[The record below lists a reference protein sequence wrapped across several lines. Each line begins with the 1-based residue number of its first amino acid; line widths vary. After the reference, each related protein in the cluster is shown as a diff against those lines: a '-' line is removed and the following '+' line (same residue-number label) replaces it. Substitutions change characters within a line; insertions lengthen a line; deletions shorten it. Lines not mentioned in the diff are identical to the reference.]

1 MKNFT
6 EKTEQQYLELS
17 CNLEELEKIKEC
29 IFCLPVDMGMKKKIY
44 LVCDEIFSNIVNY
57 SGADRVQFGCNKN
70 VDKVNAVFIDNGKP
84 FNPLESKSEKD
95 FEDFDTGGMGIMLV
109 KEVCSNVSY
118 SNLDGKNV
126 LTLEFTDR
134 VNDGNI

>member
-70 VDKVNAVFIDNGKP
+70 ADKVNAVFIDNGKP

-95 FEDFDTGGMGIMLV
+95 FEDFLPARTHSLGHGPVDLP
-109 KEVCSNVSY
+109 CLPFCVSARF
-118 SNLDGKNV
+118 SHWRLGA
-126 LTLEFTDR
+126 
-134 VNDGNI
+134 

>member
-70 VDKVNAVFIDNGKP
+70 ADKVNAVFIDNGKP
-84 FNPLESKSEKD
+84 FNPLESKI
-95 FEDFDTGGMGIMLV
+95 GRAHV
-109 KEVCSNVSY
+109 
-118 SNLDGKNV
+118 
-126 LTLEFTDR
+126 
-134 VNDGNI
+134 